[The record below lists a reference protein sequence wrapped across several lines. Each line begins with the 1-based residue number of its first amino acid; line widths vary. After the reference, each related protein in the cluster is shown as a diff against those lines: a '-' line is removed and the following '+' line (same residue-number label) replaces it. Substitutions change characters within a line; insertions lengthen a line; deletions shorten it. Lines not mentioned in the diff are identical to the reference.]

1 MIGSYKTIVDYYTD
15 VFELKRYGGFTL
27 PEINGMFPY
36 EMEIYSYQ
44 VLKAIKDENE
54 KIKNARNRR

>member
-1 MIGSYKTIVDYYTD
+1 M
-15 VFELKRYGGFTL
+15 FELKRYGGFSL
-27 PEINGMFPY
+27 PEINSMFPY

-54 KIKNARNRR
+54 KIKNARTTHH